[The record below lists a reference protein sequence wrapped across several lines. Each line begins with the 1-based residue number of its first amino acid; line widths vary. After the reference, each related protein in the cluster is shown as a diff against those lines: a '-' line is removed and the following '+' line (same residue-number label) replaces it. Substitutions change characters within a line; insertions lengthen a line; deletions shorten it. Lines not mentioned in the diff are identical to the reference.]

1 VALGSKRDAHT
12 SLSEVDDVRLATS
25 QTSGQLLQ
33 YLTTMIACT
42 VLALVS
48 RWDLTLIIL
57 ASIPLT
63 TVMTIVCEIAAA
75 GPMGRERALTA
86 YASGNVERT
95 VNAITTVK
103 AFNGAAREL
112 KRFRT
117 FLATVQRVN
126 IRLAA
131 IWGMR
136 IGLSG
141 TLTLAMFTSGFAY
154 GSHLVQS
161 GQVRPGTVMTVF
173 WSALLASSHLQL
185 VIQTLSIVEK
195 GKVAAASLRVL
206 CESADEPARASTI
219 RDLPPAS
226 EAGTAVESHEPGSPT
241 LSCHSS
247 AHSHSLPKSPMSGDE
262 PSNFTLP
269 PPRSAKG
276 SARGSRTHAVA
287 MSIDSIPHFS
297 SRNEQTKSATGPVSR
312 SRPPRATVRGT
323 VAPMRKIRPS
333 RCHGEVVLRN
343 VTFAYPSRPLAPVLR
358 DASMYI
364 AAGESTYIV
373 GASGSGKSTVAQLLT
388 RMYDA
393 TSGTLE
399 LDDQDVRFLDPEWV
413 RSNVASVDQA
423 PIIFDLSVHD
433 NVALGLC
440 GVLEQSGSS
449 ARVGA
454 NHVPIVPREDV
465 VAACRTALLHEFIQS
480 LPDGYDTQLGARGAS
495 LSGGQKQRLSIA
507 RARIR
512 DPSVLILD
520 EATSAL
526 DPTSRLLVNEA
537 VKAWRRGRTTV
548 IITHDLSS
556 VGDDDF
562 VYLMDSGVVAQQGY
576 RSDLGSRPGPFQALA
591 DMQMA
596 GHGHDTEATE
606 DLRSPTGLE
615 ARASRA
621 LEADESF
628 DVRRLSGAQR
638 WARGLSINPIDAP
651 ADERL
656 RASTTSVGSYA
667 WNKYA
672 GGAANG
678 RYTGAETPP
687 VAARPGLRPL
697 RLPQQQQQRALDED
711 EGTIE
716 WLTSASAAAS
726 KRRPLRQWTTMDD
739 DAAPPPRRKW
749 TASELSLSST
759 ASADG
764 TSLPKE
770 KGSATVLEMDELAD
784 EERDAEPPLAPPGSL
799 RKVLCDAWVSQPYK
813 VLLVAGFVACVAA
826 GSVPPVFSFI
836 LGKLLATMGR
846 QDQGQE
852 VRLYTLIVVGLAFA
866 DGILN
871 FLRFFVM
878 EVAGDLWVRRLR
890 EKSYRKVLAQDK
902 SWFDQPSSTA
912 GAIVTSIVKDADD
925 AQALVGRIVGQLV
938 VVIAMVALGLI
949 WAMVIG
955 WQLTLVGLAFA
966 PIFVV
971 AMALQ
976 SRVVTKHEIRNKAK
990 REAVAKRFYDMVANA
1005 RGIRSMALEPVFGAN
1020 FADAVADAERCA
1032 LRAAPVSG
1040 FGFGL
1045 GEGLTYSAE
1054 ALMYYVGAR
1063 LIISGTY
1070 DFERMVVTFNLIIFA
1085 ITFAG
1090 QVMAYLPGI
1099 SKSVQAATDLNYLV
1113 SLPDATSE
1121 TPGAATPAVFGGLSF
1136 ENVSF
1141 AYPLRPDMTVLQST
1155 SFNIGIGERVA
1166 LVGGSGSGKS
1176 TIAALLQRLYEPAS
1190 GQILLDGHAL
1200 HDIDVNFL
1208 RERLAVVSQHPN
1220 LFDMSVADNIAY
1232 GAANVGT
1239 GDVPAPRLEVELAA
1253 REACAADFVE
1263 KLPSGYDT
1271 SLGENASLL
1280 SGGQAQRLA
1289 IARALMR
1296 RDAPILILDEC
1307 TSALDPSTQDAVARA
1322 LLEERSKHRT
1332 TLVVTHKLQLM
1343 QRCDR
1348 ILVLEG
1354 GRVVEQGHYDTLIK
1368 RRGGA
1373 FAKLASAGEWGA

>member
-1 VALGSKRDAHT
+1 MAHT

-63 TVMTIVCEIAAA
+63 TVMTIICEIAAA

-86 YASGNVERT
+86 HASGNVERV

-103 AFNGAAREL
+103 AFNGAAREH

-117 FLATVQRVN
+117 FLAAVQRVN

-161 GQVRPGTVMTVF
+161 GHCRPGTVMTVF

-206 CESADEPARASTI
+206 RDSADEPARASS
-219 RDLPPAS
+219 LPVPHPA
-226 EAGTAVESHEPGSPT
+226 THLESANDDRSPGSPT

-247 AHSHSLPKSPMSGDE
+247 AHSHSQPKSPMSLDE

-276 SARGSRTHAVA
+276 STRSSRTHAVT
-287 MSIDSIPHFS
+287 MSIDSIPH
-297 SRNEQTKSATGPVSR
+297 SAPRTEPAKKAAGLAVQL
-312 SRPPRATVRGT
+312 RPPRATTRGT
-323 VAPMRKIRPS
+323 VAPMRKIRPA

-358 DASMYI
+358 DASIYI

-413 RSNVASVDQA
+413 RFNVASVDQA

-440 GVLEQSGSS
+440 GVLGQSSSS

-454 NHVPIVPREDV
+454 NHVPVVPREAV

-548 IITHDLSS
+548 IITHDLAS

-576 RSDLGSRPGPFQALA
+576 RSDLDRRPGPFQALA
-591 DMQMA
+591 AMQMA
-596 GHGHDTEATE
+596 SHSHDTDATE

-615 ARASRA
+615 ARASRV
-621 LEADESF
+621 LEARESR
-628 DVRRLSGAQR
+628 DGRRLSGAQR
-638 WARGLSINPIDAP
+638 WARELSVNPVDAP
-651 ADERL
+651 ADEAL
-656 RASTTSVGSYA
+656 RASTTNVGSYA
-667 WNKYA
+667 WSKFA
-672 GGAANG
+672 GGTATC
-678 RYTGAETPP
+678 RYTSAETLPSTT
-687 VAARPGLRPL
+687 ARPGLRPL

-716 WLTSASAAAS
+716 WLTSTSAAAS

-759 ASADG
+759 ASAEVA
-764 TSLPKE
+764 SSSKE
-770 KGSATVLEMDELAD
+770 RGSATVLEMDKLSAD
-784 EERDAEPPLAPPGSL
+784 EDVAAEPPLAPTGSL

-813 VLLVAGFVACVAA
+813 ILLVGGLLACLAA
-826 GSVPPVFSFI
+826 GSVPPVFSFC

-846 QDQGQE
+846 ENQGQQ
-852 VRLYTLIVVGLAFA
+852 VKLYTLIVAGLAFA

-925 AQALVGRIVGQLV
+925 AQALVGRIVGQLLV
-938 VVIAMVALGLI
+938 VVAMVALGLI
-949 WAMVIG
+949 WAMAIG

-976 SRVVTKHEIRNKAK
+976 SRIVTKHEIRNKAK

-1045 GEGLTYSAE
+1045 GEGLTYAAE

-1070 DFERMVVTFNLIIFA
+1070 DFERMVITFNLIIFA

-1090 QVMAYLPGI
+1090 QVMAFLPGI
-1099 SKSVQAATDLNYLV
+1099 SKSVQAAADLGYLV
-1113 SLPDATSE
+1113 SLPESTSE

-1136 ENVSF
+1136 EHVSF
-1141 AYPLRPDMTVLQST
+1141 AYPLRPDVTVLQDV
-1155 SFNIGIGERVA
+1155 SFHVGIGERVA

-1176 TIAALLQRLYEPAS
+1176 TIAALLQRLYEPAG

-1200 HDIDVNFL
+1200 HDIDVGFL

-1232 GAANVGT
+1232 GAANVGSD
-1239 GDVPAPRLEVELAA
+1239 DVLIPRLEVELAA

-1263 KLPSGYDT
+1263 KLPAGFDT

-1296 RDAPILILDEC
+1296 RDASILILDEC
-1307 TSALDPSTQDAVARA
+1307 TSALDPSTQDAIARA

-1354 GRVVEQGHYDTLIK
+1354 GRVVEQGHYDALIK